1 MTVPAGHTSPATPP
15 ARLPRSRS
23 ASRRHPARS
32 LRRPAICPEQRRSEP
47 TSPSPARPAEALMLR
62 QLAATVRAVMEMH
75 EAVGDAQRAAQLDRA
90 LREQY
95 TSVRDRLPA
104 IPKTGAA
111 SQSAAMPGAADGLD
125 PELARV
131 VEVAQRGQVIPAT
144 GSPLPNPIEKQ
155 RPRTTATPIE
165 RDGHER

>member
-75 EAVGDAQRAAQLDRA
+75 EAVGDAQRAAQLDIAKKMTERA
-90 LREQY
+90 QDFY
-95 TSVRDRLPA
+95 TSLGMAKLPA
-104 IPKTGAA
+104 
-111 SQSAAMPGAADGLD
+111 SY
-125 PELARV
+125 
-131 VEVAQRGQVIPAT
+131 
-144 GSPLPNPIEKQ
+144 
-155 RPRTTATPIE
+155 
-165 RDGHER
+165 